1 MLRNRSLSSAFHGFV
16 SAVQNQVHTSMYTYI
31 HENTHTHTHIQTLWL
46 SPALPPHPSFR
57 SHSLS
62 HTQCGRWRV
71 EKWQCLPSTIG
82 CAHPC
87 RQLLTI
93 GYELRLS
100 ANVHTFGGR
109 KRDKEKT
116 EGGRGRERR
125 SRLHHSIQVTYTD
138 SMRLEHSQ
146 MGMLIAKERLADVG
160 EVVGRE
166 AVKLF
171 SKAADDFSQN
181 LGGGCGSKCKFSLLA
196 FSGTWC
202 SYGAL
207 TSSAAG

>member
-1 MLRNRSLSSAFHGFV
+1 MRNSTYLQAASRELREGDGDAGQNSRAPSPPLLSL
-16 SAVQNQVHTSMYTYI
+16 
-31 HENTHTHTHIQTLWL
+31 
-46 SPALPPHPSFR
+46 AL
-57 SHSLS
+57 SLS

-100 ANVHTFGGR
+100 ANVYTFAGR

-181 LGGGCGSKCKFSLLA
+181 LGGL
-196 FSGTWC
+196 WEQVQV
-202 SYGAL
+202 L
-207 TSSAAG
+207 TPRF